1 MNYWAIFSCPL
12 RGLVQTLA
20 IVRLKMSKL
29 QSGTKVPA
37 ELGFASVCRHYLSVM
52 ATISY
57 LIRGIF
63 GTFLR
68 AEEN

>member
-1 MNYWAIFSCPL
+1 MNCWAIFNCPL
-12 RGLVQTLA
+12 RGLVQTLT

-29 QSGTKVPA
+29 HSGTKVPA
-37 ELGFASVCRHYLSVM
+37 ELVFASVCRHYLSVT

-57 LIRGIF
+57 LDRGIS